1 MNNNNNNNNQSASS
15 SSSEAHAARVRSE
28 LAMRQSLENTNQAIY
43 NSRPENTKKAYD
55 PKIREFR
62 EWCDIKFAHEPVEV
76 RYIVYGEKAH
86 YFLDDAVSL
95 I

>member
-1 MNNNNNNNNQSASS
+1 MYNNYNNQSASS
-15 SSSEAHAARVRSE
+15 SSSEAYAARVRSE

>member
-1 MNNNNNNNNQSASS
+1 MYP
-15 SSSEAHAARVRSE
+15 AHIRSE
-28 LAMRQSLENTNQAIY
+28 LAMRQALEATNQAIY

-62 EWCDIKFAHEPVEV
+62 EWCDVKFAHEAAEI
-76 RYIVYGEKAH
+76 RYIVHGEKAH
-86 YFLDDAVSL
+86 YFLHDAVSV